1 MNVLLDTHILIWIMN
16 DPSRLSQ
23 KAQHYIRHADSLYVS
38 AASIWEICIKMQI
51 NKIQLD
57 LPVFMNEI
65 EVIGLRSLAITQAH
79 ARYIPQ
85 LPLYHED
92 PFDRMLIAQAMSEPL
107 TLLTHDVALA
117 PYSPLVQTLD
127 TL

>member
-23 KAQHYIRHADSLYVS
+23 KEQHYIRHADSLYVS

-65 EVIGLRSLAITQAH
+65 EVIGLRSLPLH
-79 ARYIPQ
+79 KLIPDIS
-85 LPLYHED
+85 LNSRFIMKIHSIECSLRKP
-92 PFDRMLIAQAMSEPL
+92 
-107 TLLTHDVALA
+107 
-117 PYSPLVQTLD
+117 
-127 TL
+127 